1 MHWKTYEHSQH
12 RIIDHLCAQ
21 SERDIVMLLARS
33 GNEKGLVEIFKHYK
47 RDMDWKAILAKIEE
61 RHSVNGN
68 MTRSNKVC
76 DSMQQLVQ
84 LFSVKFV
91 KTHNLGKYPLT
102 QCTIINSVHV
112 T

>member
-1 MHWKTYEHSQH
+1 MLKMHWKTYEHSQH

-47 RDMDWKAILAKIEE
+47 RDMDCKAILAKIEE

-84 LFSVKFV
+84 LFM
-91 KTHNLGKYPLT
+91 TLLT
-102 QCTIINSVHV
+102 FMYANNRKKGV
-112 T
+112 TMMSLIQ